1 VVKPRWYVDADTLGL
16 AHVLIRARPDV
27 TYPGDDGIRHRPAWC
42 MPPCVVSDP
51 ATRDDVW
58 IPLAASAG
66 MAIITRDKHIAT
78 RTAEK
83 AEVLAASARMF
94 AITTPGNLRT
104 WDLLA
109 VVVAQWEKLESAA
122 LEPGPYIYSVTRS
135 AMSKIDRADREGTSD
150 LRVLGPARPTPRLRH
165 RTVLSAGQR
174 CVPPPCAYVLCLA
187 SAASMAC

>member
-1 VVKPRWYVDADTLGL
+1 
-16 AHVLIRARPDV
+16 
-27 TYPGDDGIRHRPAWC
+27 

-135 AMSKIDRADREGTSD
+135 AMSKID
-150 LRVLGPARPTPRLRH
+150 
-165 RTVLSAGQR
+165 LS
-174 CVPPPCAYVLCLA
+174 
-187 SAASMAC
+187 